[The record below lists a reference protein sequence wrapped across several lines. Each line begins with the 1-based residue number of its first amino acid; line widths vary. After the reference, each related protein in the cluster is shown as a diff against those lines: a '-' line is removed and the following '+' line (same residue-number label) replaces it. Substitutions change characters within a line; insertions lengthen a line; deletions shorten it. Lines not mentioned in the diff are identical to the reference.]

1 MNNTNYADEL
11 YEKHLKELAQTL
23 AILRKAQQ

>member
-11 YEKHLKELAQTL
+11 YQKHLKELAQAW
-23 AILRKAQQ
+23 AILRKAQE